1 EAAPPWRV
9 KDFPISIPPAH
20 HILPQQQIQ
29 MMMAVL
35 VDQVVNQIEAVTVE
49 TVDERQAGAVA
60 VAEAHHPLCL
70 ERDDSGRQEAQQLR
84 TIRPGLPDH
93 GQRAL
98 N

>member
-1 EAAPPWRV
+1 
-9 KDFPISIPPAH
+9 
-20 HILPQQQIQ
+20 

-84 TIRPGLPDH
+84 AIRPGLLDH
-93 GQRAL
+93 SQRAM
-98 N
+98 NPIRHAGRCRRDARGCPVPTIDKSGA